1 MTQTLTAVDTST
13 PPEPNISG
21 SAVNAQTS
29 KPRARLPKTPVGT
42 PPAGVLTIGAA

>member
-1 MTQTLTAVDTST
+1 MLITLDSII
-13 PPEPNISG
+13 PPVPNISG
-21 SAVNAQTS
+21 RAVKAQTS